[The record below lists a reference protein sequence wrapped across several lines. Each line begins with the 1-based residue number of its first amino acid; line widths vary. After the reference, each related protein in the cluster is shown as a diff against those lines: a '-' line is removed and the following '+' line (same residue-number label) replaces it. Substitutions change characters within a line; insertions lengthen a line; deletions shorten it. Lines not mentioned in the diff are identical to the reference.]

1 MMDGRAWKTKFFPC
15 RGKLMTR
22 EEIAD
27 ECGYT
32 PNYIKSLQVQHGL
45 SADEIVDRAK
55 KRKKHERRLIDPYT
69 DEDLFDLFT
78 YYAGR
83 VSAEE
88 EAERLA
94 DFMGKSRVDK
104 DVVRLLAEF
113 RVRLYRR
120 CRA

>member
-1 MMDGRAWKTKFFPC
+1 MNGRAWKTGFFPC

-22 EEIAD
+22 QEIAD
-27 ECGYT
+27 ASGYL
-32 PNYIKSLQVQHGL
+32 PGYVKDLQNKKGL

-55 KRKKHERRLIDPYT
+55 KRKKNERRLIDPYT

-88 EAERLA
+88 EAERLT

-104 DVVRLLAEF
+104 EVVCLLAEF

-120 CRA
+120 CHA